1 MAKKMKIKAKA
12 KGDVVK
18 VKAMFTSLMADK
30 EEAIKKG
37 IKASYIK
44 YIVAKVND
52 AVVYE
57 GLRTLFLSL
66 SLKVKKVIKSFLL
79 QSITKERNRQVRRKL
94 NNYLKSLSQK
104 KSIQSFAS
112 FIQK

>member
-12 KGDVVK
+12 KGDIVK

-30 EEAIKKG
+30 EEAVKKG

-44 YIVAKVND
+44 YIVATVND

-57 GLRTLFLSL
+57 VTMSGFMSENPL
-66 SLKVKKVIKSFLL
+66 VKFKFKGKKGDKIIFNTVDNEGKKQTGKKKIK
-79 QSITKERNRQVRRKL
+79 
-94 NNYLKSLSQK
+94 
-104 KSIQSFAS
+104 
-112 FIQK
+112 

>member
-1 MAKKMKIKAKA
+1 MAKKMKIKAKE
-12 KGDVVK
+12 KNGVVK

-52 AVVYE
+52 IIVYE
-57 GLRTLFLSL
+57 VSMSGFMSENPL
-66 SLKVKKVIKSFLL
+66 LKFKFNGKKGDKVVFTTVDNEGKEQTGKKKIK
-79 QSITKERNRQVRRKL
+79 
-94 NNYLKSLSQK
+94 
-104 KSIQSFAS
+104 
-112 FIQK
+112 

>member
-1 MAKKMKIKAKA
+1 MAKKKMKIKAKE
-12 KGDVVK
+12 KSGVVK

-52 AVVYE
+52 VVVYE
-57 GLRTLFLSL
+57 VSMSGFMSENPL
-66 SLKVKKVIKSFLL
+66 LKFKFKGKKGDKIVFTTIDNEGKEQTGKKKIK
-79 QSITKERNRQVRRKL
+79 
-94 NNYLKSLSQK
+94 
-104 KSIQSFAS
+104 
-112 FIQK
+112 